1 VEGTA
6 VKDLREISSTDDGPT
21 QPVAH
26 LALSPTDLEQR
37 FGMRFHR
44 ERDDF
49 DELDFAVVELA
60 GYRFLFSRYIHNP
73 EPGTTVASFDAGD
86 PVRQAAAL
94 ARALDLENEVTE
106 FWDGSRWQHGPL
118 QATAR

>member
-1 VEGTA
+1 M
-6 VKDLREISSTDDGPT
+6 KQLRRSASTDEGPT

-26 LALSPTDLEQR
+26 LALSPADLEQR
-37 FGMRFHR
+37 FGMRFTR
-44 ERDDF
+44 ARDDF
-49 DELDFAVVELA
+49 DELDFAIIETA
-60 GYRFLFSRYIHNP
+60 GYRFLLSRYIHNP

-94 ARALDLENEVTE
+94 ATSLDLGNEIGE
-106 FWDGSRWQHGPL
+106 FWDGSGWQQGPL

>member
-1 VEGTA
+1 M
-6 VKDLREISSTDDGPT
+6 KQLRKLSSTDEGPT

-37 FGMRFHR
+37 FGIRFTR

-49 DELDFAVVELA
+49 DELDFAVIEIA
-60 GYRFLFSRYIHNP
+60 GYRFLLSRYIHNP

-94 ARALDLENEVTE
+94 AASLDLGNEITE
-106 FWDGSRWQHGPL
+106 FWDGSGWQHGPL